1 MTQEAQKSP
10 EDFGEL
16 KEKLR
21 EYVLS
26 TYSLQDGK
34 RYPKQVSPADKYNV
48 EKIYLEAIENED
60 VDELEKLKENLD
72 NWNAYINEKD
82 REEGAR
88 TRALSA
94 ELEKW
99 VDAILAR

>member
-21 EYVLS
+21 AHILS

-48 EKIYLEAIENED
+48 GKIYLEAIENED
-60 VDELEKLKENLD
+60 VENLE